1 MFSPFHA
8 KNSQNIDHKEDT
20 KEWEVFLN
28 TEVEEVQS
36 TLQLS
41 SDLGMLPSTCQGRV
55 CAKVTENRA
64 KDFLAFLHEC
74 SLLLGHETDE
84 SFFRKKIF

>member
-1 MFSPFHA
+1 MLI
-8 KNSQNIDHKEDT
+8 Q
-20 KEWEVFLN
+20 
-28 TEVEEVQS
+28 VESSRFFNEVQQTKVES
-36 TLQLS
+36 RASSAVQLS

-74 SLLLGHETDE
+74 SLLLGRETYTAV
-84 SFFRKKIF
+84 FPGKFWNF